1 MSTAAA
7 TGLIRK
13 TPGVCG
19 GEACIGNRRI
29 AVWMLV
35 QARKLGIDDGKL
47 QNRYEPPLT
56 ADELQ
61 AAWGYYTLHHDEIE
75 AAIQRNEAA

>member
-1 MSTAAA
+1 MAVAIA
-7 TGLIRK
+7 PDLIRK

-35 QARKLGIDDGKL
+35 SARRQGIADPELLDAYDPPPTPDDLHAAWEYYVLHPREIDD
-47 QNRYEPPLT
+47 
-56 ADELQ
+56 
-61 AAWGYYTLHHDEIE
+61 
-75 AAIQRNEAA
+75 AIDRNENA

>member
-1 MSTAAA
+1 MNAATS

-29 AVWMLV
+29 TVWMLV
-35 QARKLGIDDGKL
+35 NARRLGISEQRLLED
-47 QNRYEPPLT
+47 YPLT
-56 ADELQ
+56 IEDLH
-61 AAWGYYTLHHDEIE
+61 AAWDYYVLHPSEIDD
-75 AAIQRNEAA
+75 AIARNEAAD